1 MTLQKLTLDNIKNL
15 YNKKICCYEY
25 SASYL
30 EELCATF
37 NVAALIECIVD
48 ENLRN
53 QGVHKMDS
61 RDVEVCGFD
70 YFENRNLSNTVILI
84 TSDYFLE
91 AYEKL
96 ASLDVLEHYTNVVYY
111 FVNRETAYELEYR
124 ERYKDIPLKKLILFR
139 SGPHAASYV
148 KGMDFA
154 DNARALFEYMLQNR
168 YNTKYELVWLVKNPD
183 EFTQYQHIKNV
194 SFLSFD
200 WSVSEKKEER
210 DWYYNALCF
219 AQYLFF
225 TDAYGFARNC
235 RKDQIRVQLWHGC
248 GFKTRVNFVR
258 CEKRYEYTTVISDVY
273 AKIHQE
279 IYGLRKD
286 QVLVTGYAKQDWLFH
301 PEAGWKEKL
310 GIPKAKKYIF
320 WLPTFRLAKE
330 QFQNLNEYELSGQ
343 LGLPIIYTYE
353 MMEQMNILLGTLDIV
368 LIIKL
373 HPFQARE
380 KIGKLNMK
388 NIILLDNGQIAEK
401 DIQINQ
407 LLGQADALVS
417 DYSSAAV
424 DYMLLDRPIAFT
436 LDDVEEYEQSRGFV
450 FENIREWLP
459 GMELYSFE
467 DLCRFVRDVS
477 EGCDALKEKRQNLLM
492 KMHRYH
498 DGSSCKRIVDKLKIQ
513 RE

>member
-1 MTLQKLTLDNIKNL
+1 
-15 YNKKICCYEY
+15 
-25 SASYL
+25 
-30 EELCATF
+30 
-37 NVAALIECIVD
+37 
-48 ENLRN
+48 
-53 QGVHKMDS
+53 
-61 RDVEVCGFD
+61 
-70 YFENRNLSNTVILI
+70 
-84 TSDYFLE
+84 
-91 AYEKL
+91 
-96 ASLDVLEHYTNVVYY
+96 
-111 FVNRETAYELEYR
+111 
-124 ERYKDIPLKKLILFR
+124 
-139 SGPHAASYV
+139 
-148 KGMDFA
+148 
-154 DNARALFEYMLQNR
+154 
-168 YNTKYELVWLVKNPD
+168 
-183 EFTQYQHIKNV
+183 
-194 SFLSFD
+194 
-200 WSVSEKKEER
+200 
-210 DWYYNALCF
+210 
-219 AQYLFF
+219 
-225 TDAYGFARNC
+225 
-235 RKDQIRVQLWHGC
+235 
-248 GFKTRVNFVR
+248 
-258 CEKRYEYTTVISDVY
+258 
-273 AKIHQE
+273 
-279 IYGLRKD
+279 
-286 QVLVTGYAKQDWLFH
+286 
-301 PEAGWKEKL
+301 
-310 GIPKAKKYIF
+310 
-320 WLPTFRLAKE
+320 
-330 QFQNLNEYELSGQ
+330 
-343 LGLPIIYTYE
+343 
-353 MMEQMNILLGTLDIV
+353 MEQMNILLGTLDIV